1 MIKSWISGIHL
12 QNHLKLLKYKFLRY
26 KFRYNH
32 QLQSFNKREFYEK
45 YFQSVCLFNR
55 IFFKRSVGTGF
66 KNRYCC
72 QSHTRFKSPCKELQK
87 EYSKDAISISFNS
100 SGKLYAQIIQ
110 NAPFDLFI
118 SADIARPKK
127 LYDEKITPFKEEVYA
142 KGVLVLWSENL
153 KINSLEILKDPKIK
167 RIAMANPKLAPY
179 GKASMEVL
187 DHLKLTPSLKSKIV
201 YGASISQA
209 HQFVATKNA
218 QIGFGAL
225 SLIDKKD
232 KNLSYFIIDKAL
244 YSPIEQAL
252 ITTKNGANNPLAKVF
267 KDFLFSPKTRVIFKE
282 YGYIVD

>member
-1 MIKSWISGIHL
+1 MKILIKSWISGIHL
-12 QNHLKLLKYKFLRY
+12 QNHLKLLKYKLGIITNS
-26 KFRYNH
+26 NH
-32 QLQSFNKREFYEK
+32 NKREFYEK

-55 IFFKRSVGTGF
+55 IFSSALLAQDLKIVAANLTHAL
-66 KNRYCC
+66 KALV
-72 QSHTRFKSPCKELQK
+72 KEFQK
-87 EYSKDAISISFNS
+87 EHPKDAIRISFNS
-100 SGKLYAQIIQ
+100 SGKLYAQITQ

-142 KGVLVLWSENL
+142 KGVLVLWSKNL
-153 KINSLEILKDPKIK
+153 KMDSLEILKDPKIK

-201 YGASISQA
+201 YGTSISQA

-218 QIGFGAL
+218 QMGFGAL
-225 SLIDKKD
+225 SLMDKKD

-244 YSPIEQAL
+244 YRPIEQAL

-267 KDFLFSPKTRVIFKE
+267 KDFLFSPKARAIFKE

>member
-1 MIKSWISGIHL
+1 MKNTFKAFAFLIVFFSSAL
-12 QNHLKLLKYKFLRY
+12 LAQDLKIAAAANLTRALKALVK
-26 KFRYNH
+26 
-32 QLQSFNKREFYEK
+32 EF
-45 YFQSVCLFNR
+45 
-55 IFFKRSVGTGF
+55 
-66 KNRYCC
+66 
-72 QSHTRFKSPCKELQK
+72 QK
-87 EYSKDAISISFNS
+87 EHSKDAISISFNS
-100 SGKLYAQIIQ
+100 SGKLYAQITQ

-142 KGVLVLWSENL
+142 KGVLVFLWSENL
-153 KINSLEILKDPKIK
+153 KMDSLEILKDPKIK

-187 DHLKLTPSLKSKIV
+187 ENLKLASSLKSKIV
-201 YGASISQA
+201 YGASVSQA

-225 SLIDKKD
+225 SLMDKKD

-252 ITTKNGANNPLAKVF
+252 IITKNGANNPLAKVF
-267 KDFLFSPKTRVIFKE
+267 KDFLFSPKARAIFKE

>member
-1 MIKSWISGIHL
+1 MKNTFKAFAFLIVFFSSAL
-12 QNHLKLLKYKFLRY
+12 LAQDLKIAAAANLTRALKALVK
-26 KFRYNH
+26 
-32 QLQSFNKREFYEK
+32 EF
-45 YFQSVCLFNR
+45 
-55 IFFKRSVGTGF
+55 
-66 KNRYCC
+66 
-72 QSHTRFKSPCKELQK
+72 QK
-87 EYSKDAISISFNS
+87 EHPKDAIKISFNS
-100 SGKLYAQIIQ
+100 SGKLYAQIAQ

-118 SADIARPKK
+118 SADMIRPKK

-153 KINSLEILKDPKIK
+153 KMDSLEILKDPKIK

-187 DHLKLTPSLKSKIV
+187 KLTSSLKSKII

-225 SLIDKKD
+225 SLMDKKD

-244 YSPIEQAL
+244 YNPIEQAL
-252 ITTKNGANNPLAKVF
+252 IITKNGANNPLAKVF
-267 KDFLFSPKTRVIFKE
+267 KDFLFSPKARAIFKE

>member
-1 MIKSWISGIHL
+1 M
-12 QNHLKLLKYKFLRY
+12 
-26 KFRYNH
+26 
-32 QLQSFNKREFYEK
+32 
-45 YFQSVCLFNR
+45 
-55 IFFKRSVGTGF
+55 
-66 KNRYCC
+66 
-72 QSHTRFKSPCKELQK
+72 
-87 EYSKDAISISFNS
+87 
-100 SGKLYAQIIQ
+100 
-110 NAPFDLFI
+110 
-118 SADIARPKK
+118 
-127 LYDEKITPFKEEVYA
+127 
-142 KGVLVLWSENL
+142 VLWSENL
-153 KINSLEILKDPKIK
+153 KIDSLEILKDPKIK

-232 KNLSYFIIDKAL
+232 KNLSYFIINKAL

-267 KDFLFSPKTRVIFKE
+267 KDFLFSPKTRAIFKE
-282 YGYIVD
+282 YGYIVG

>member
-1 MIKSWISGIHL
+1 MKNTFKAFAFLIVFFSSAL
-12 QNHLKLLKYKFLRY
+12 LAQDLKIAAANLTRTLKALVK
-26 KFRYNH
+26 
-32 QLQSFNKREFYEK
+32 EF
-45 YFQSVCLFNR
+45 
-55 IFFKRSVGTGF
+55 
-66 KNRYCC
+66 
-72 QSHTRFKSPCKELQK
+72 QK
-87 EYSKDAISISFNS
+87 EHPKDAISISFNS

-127 LYDEKITPFKEEVYA
+127 IYDEKITPFKEEVYA

-187 DHLKLTPSLKSKIV
+187 DYLKLTPTLKPKIV

-252 ITTKNGANNPLAKVF
+252 IATKNGANNPLAKVF
-267 KDFLFSPKTRVIFKE
+267 KDFLFSPKARAIFKE

>member
-1 MIKSWISGIHL
+1 MKNTFKAFAFLIVFFSSAL
-12 QNHLKLLKYKFLRY
+12 LAQDLKIVAAANLTCTLKALVK
-26 KFRYNH
+26 
-32 QLQSFNKREFYEK
+32 EF
-45 YFQSVCLFNR
+45 
-55 IFFKRSVGTGF
+55 
-66 KNRYCC
+66 
-72 QSHTRFKSPCKELQK
+72 HKEH
-87 EYSKDAISISFNS
+87 SKDAISVSALI
-100 SGKLYAQIIQ
+100 LQVYAQIIQ

-118 SADIARPKK
+118 SADIIRPKK
-127 LYDEKITPFKEEVYA
+127 LYDEKITSFKEEVYA

-167 RIAMANPKLAPY
+167 RIAMANPKLVPY

-244 YSPIEQAL
+244 YNPIEQAL

-267 KDFLFSPKTRVIFKE
+267 KDFLFSPKARAIFKE

>member
-1 MIKSWISGIHL
+1 MKNTFKAFAFLIVFFSSAL
-12 QNHLKLLKYKFLRY
+12 LAQDLKIAAAANLTRALKALVK
-26 KFRYNH
+26 
-32 QLQSFNKREFYEK
+32 EF
-45 YFQSVCLFNR
+45 
-55 IFFKRSVGTGF
+55 
-66 KNRYCC
+66 
-72 QSHTRFKSPCKELQK
+72 QK
-87 EYSKDAISISFNS
+87 EHPKDAINISFNS
-100 SGKLYAQIIQ
+100 SGKLYAQITQ

-118 SADIARPKK
+118 SADMIRPKK

-153 KINSLEILKDPKIK
+153 KMDSLEILKDPKIK

-187 DHLKLTPSLKSKIV
+187 ENLKLTSSLKSKII

-225 SLIDKKD
+225 SLMDKKD
-232 KNLSYFIIDKAL
+232 KNLSYFIIDKTL

-252 ITTKNGANNPLAKVF
+252 IITKNGANNPLAKVF
-267 KDFLFSPKTRVIFKE
+267 KDFLFSPKARAVFKE

>member
-1 MIKSWISGIHL
+1 MKNTFKAFAFLIVFFSSAL
-12 QNHLKLLKYKFLRY
+12 LAQDLKIAAATNLTRTLKALVK
-26 KFRYNH
+26 
-32 QLQSFNKREFYEK
+32 EF
-45 YFQSVCLFNR
+45 
-55 IFFKRSVGTGF
+55 
-66 KNRYCC
+66 
-72 QSHTRFKSPCKELQK
+72 QK
-87 EYSKDAISISFNS
+87 EHPKDAISISFNS

-118 SADIARPKK
+118 SADITRPKK
-127 LYDEKITPFKEEVYA
+127 LYDEKITPFKEEAYA

-153 KINSLEILKDPKIK
+153 KIDSLEILKDSKIK
-167 RIAMANPKLAPY
+167 RIAIANPKLAPY

-201 YGASISQA
+201 YGASIFYSQA